1 MLKTIAIL
9 AFATLASPAL
19 AGGLPQTQDEWFVNS
34 GRYLNGETP
43 YYNQAA
49 PQKRFVAYAGSQRS
63 MRMTEGRARAT
74 TGMSWSF
81 PQSSTGRDQMVSA
94 TGA

>member
-43 YYNQAA
+43 SYNQAA
-49 PQKRFVAYAGSQRS
+49 TQKRIVAYAGSQRA
-63 MRMTEGRARAT
+63 MRLIEGRARAT

-81 PQSSTGRDQMVSA
+81 PQSSSGRDQMVSA